1 MDKFKARVYAGEEN
15 ALAVHNIIRS
25 YNLVYDRNSL
35 RTGDN
40 GKVKSVFAAEQV
52 YKRTGES
59 GLRWVIEV
67 AQEAWAPVSI
77 HGNVRHGSKMM
88 QALEMVYENHI
99 SDADKTKSRLAA
111 ILRPV
116 TPELLKA
123 KANLRY
129 VARRDNI
136 AMAMLMEDLL
146 AGAVTPK
153 ALES

>member
-1 MDKFKARVYAGEEN
+1 
-15 ALAVHNIIRS
+15 
-25 YNLVYDRNSL
+25 
-35 RTGDN
+35 
-40 GKVKSVFAAEQV
+40 
-52 YKRTGES
+52 
-59 GLRWVIEV
+59 
-67 AQEAWAPVSI
+67 
-77 HGNVRHGSKMM
+77 MM